1 MSQVCQIF
9 YQDNKEKW
17 FSIRLDKPELGDA
30 IKDLL
35 PLSYELTAL
44 KRCIRKP
51 FVKNPG
57 DSENGKES
65 ETDEAELLK
74 IER

>member
-17 FSIRLDKPELGDA
+17 LSIRLDKPELDNA
-30 IKDLL
+30 IKALQSV
-35 PLSYELTAL
+35 SYELTAP

-51 FVKNPG
+51 SVKNSG

-65 ETDEAELLK
+65 ETGKAEF
-74 IER
+74 